1 MNLRRL
7 KFFVT
12 VAEEL
17 HFGRAAERLC
27 MTQPPLSQ
35 AILAL
40 EEELSVTLFKRTK
53 RHVALT
59 PVGEHLLSHVTKLL
73 EEVEALPGLAR
84 QLARGEIGSLKLG
97 FVTTADYSLLPDLI
111 RGYGEA
117 YPEVRVTLREM
128 TSDLQVE
135 ALLQGEINAGLM
147 IPLHATLHASL
158 AYMGLHRE
166 PLVAAVPQAWIDSGR
181 IAPADGKL
189 RLRDVA
195 EAPILLFPRRSAPAF
210 HDIIT
215 TYFATN
221 GLEPVIGQEAIQM
234 QTIISLVSAGM
245 GIAMVP
251 DSLRRLARP
260 GVAYLELDG
269 KAPTIETGL
278 VWRRDDASPTVKRL
292 IEIAES
298 IRGGREEPSAP
309 QGASDP
315 ARPAGPSMP
324 AQGRLPASAG
334 EAPRVRLN
342 GDPRVHLNGHGRP
355 GRE

>member
-53 RHVALT
+53 RNVALT

-73 EEVEALPGLAR
+73 EDVEALPGLAR
-84 QLARGEIGSLKLG
+84 QLSRGEIGSLKLG
-97 FVTTADYSLLPDLI
+97 FVTTADYNLLPDLI
-111 RGYGEA
+111 SHYGA
-117 YPEVRVTLREM
+117 TYPDVKVSLKEM

-135 ALLQGEINAGLM
+135 ALLQGEINAGLI

-158 AYMGLHRE
+158 AYLPLLRE
-166 PLVAAVPQAWIDSGR
+166 PLVAAVPEEWVRRGR
-181 IAPADGKL
+181 IELAQGRL
-189 RLRDVA
+189 RLQDVA
-195 EAPILLFPRRSAPAF
+195 EAPLVLFPRRSAPAF

-215 TYFATN
+215 TYFVTN
-221 GLEPVIGQEAIQM
+221 GIQPTIGQEAIQM

-245 GIAMVP
+245 GIALVP
-251 DSLRRLARP
+251 GSLKRLGRQ
-260 GVAYLELDG
+260 GVVYVDLDG
-269 KAPTIETGL
+269 EPPMIETGL
-278 VWRRDDASPTVKRL
+278 VWRRDDPSPTVTRL
-292 IEIAES
+292 VEISQAIGEQ
-298 IRGGREEPSAP
+298 A
-309 QGASDP
+309 A
-315 ARPAGPSMP
+315 APAGDP
-324 AQGRLPASAG
+324 
-334 EAPRVRLN
+334 
-342 GDPRVHLNGHGRP
+342 GDPVGACAPSPPVGGSPGVVLNGHG
-355 GRE
+355 G

>member
-53 RHVALT
+53 RNVALT

-84 QLARGEIGSLKLG
+84 QLSRGEIGSLKLG
-97 FVTTADYSLLPDLI
+97 FVTTADYNLLPDLI
-111 RGYGEA
+111 SRYSGA
-117 YPEVRVTLREM
+117 YPDVRVSLKEM

-135 ALLQGEINAGLM
+135 ALMQGNLNAGLI
-147 IPLHATLHASL
+147 IPLHQTLHTSL
-158 AYMGLHRE
+158 SYLPLMRE
-166 PLVAAVPQAWIDSGR
+166 PLLAAVPEEWLRSGR
-181 IAPADGKL
+181 VELTDGAIG
-189 RLRDVA
+189 LRDIADEPLV
-195 EAPILLFPRRSAPAF
+195 LFPRRSAPAF

-215 TYFATN
+215 TFFVSN
-221 GLEPVIGQEAIQM
+221 GIQPTIGQEAIQM

-245 GIAMVP
+245 GVALVP
-251 DSLRRLARP
+251 GSLRKLGRS
-260 GVAYLELDG
+260 GVRYVPLQG
-269 KAPTIETGL
+269 RAPTIETGL
-278 VWRRDDASPTVKRL
+278 VWRKDDATPTVSRL
-292 IEIAES
+292 VEIARLVS
-298 IRGGREEPSAP
+298 SKADRSGGAGTSASLP
-309 QGASDP
+309 GGAP
-315 ARPAGPSMP
+315 AAILRNNAVVNGAARP
-324 AQGRLPASAG
+324 
-334 EAPRVRLN
+334 E
-342 GDPRVHLNGHGRP
+342 
-355 GRE
+355 